1 MQVQQNGQ
9 SDSTH
14 NVAKFGQ
21 RVSKFWCGHI
31 NKWFEYVECWI
42 MCMQTLKWCRNAFT
56 SCHMFVC
63 ICHVVSRR
71 FVIVLPSPSSSSSS
85 SSWSCVLATP
95 SSLDN
100 LAICLLWL
108 QQCYNDV
115 CLFRPISCVHKL
127 KDSGG
132 RSPKWGSGQWTRP
145 WSCEVKCQVVSRRK
159 EHSEAWWKLAEIQV
173 SSEPWRFWF
182 GDFVSQLFNKG
193 CKGYQGIVF

>member
-1 MQVQQNGQ
+1 M
-9 SDSTH
+9 S
-14 NVAKFGQ
+14 
-21 RVSKFWCGHI
+21 RSK
-31 NKWFEYVECWI
+31 
-42 MCMQTLKWCRNAFT
+42 QTLCDGFALPLLLLLVVC
-56 SCHMFVC
+56 SCYF
-63 ICHVVSRR
+63 
-71 FVIVLPSPSSSSSS
+71 
-85 SSWSCVLATP
+85 W

-100 LAICLLWL
+100 LAICFLWL

-145 WSCEVKCQVVSRRK
+145 WSCEVKCQAVSRRK

-182 GDFVSQLFNKG
+182 GDFVSQLFDKG
-193 CKGYQGIVF
+193 CKGYQGIVFQWAPHAQLGAGGWRMPGIGYQVINLYNWL